1 MEQTEINELHKM
13 LEMYAKDKGWS
24 RPKVLGFLSAVF
36 VGTMKMQG
44 YSQEFMDATCDRMKE
59 RFKNIEFEVSD
70 E

>member
-1 MEQTEINELHKM
+1 MEQTEINELYKM

-24 RPKVLGFLSAVF
+24 GSQILGFLSVVF
-36 VGTMKMQG
+36 IGTMKVQG

-59 RFKNIEFEVSD
+59 MFKNMVIEDND